1 MDIFTALKN
10 MEALAN
16 GIDPTSG
23 EVLPDTSPYNS
34 PEVIRSLFTVI
45 GALKQPK
52 KSKKSVE
59 QKQQENISKGLPKN
73 AGLPW
78 TEEERERLIHS
89 FNANISIGELSNI
102 HGRTSGAI
110 TSELKKQGL
119 IEEIEATRM

>member
-1 MDIFTALKN
+1 MDISTALKN

-23 EVLPDTSPYNS
+23 EVLPDTSPYNN
-34 PEVIRSLFTVI
+34 PEVIRSLFTVV
-45 GALKQPK
+45 GALKQSK
-52 KSKKSVE
+52 KGKKSVE

-78 TEEERERLIHS
+78 TEEERKRLTHA
-89 FNANISIGELSNI
+89 FHANISIGELSDI

>member
-10 MEALAN
+10 VEALAN
-16 GIDPTSG
+16 GIDPISG
-23 EVLPDTSPYNS
+23 EVLSECSPYNN

-45 GALKQPK
+45 GAVKQPK
-52 KSKKSVE
+52 KGKKSVE
-59 QKQQENISKGLPKN
+59 QKQEENISKGLPKN

-78 TEEERERLIHS
+78 SEEEREKLIHAFS
-89 FNANISIGELSNI
+89 SNTSINELSKI

-119 IEEIEATRM
+119 IEELETSI

>member
-1 MDIFTALKN
+1 MDILAALKN
-10 MEALAN
+10 VEALAN

-23 EVLPDTSPYNS
+23 EALPECSPYNN

-45 GALKQPK
+45 GAVKQPK
-52 KSKKSVE
+52 KGKKSIE
-59 QKQQENISKGLPKN
+59 QKQDDNILKGLPKN

-78 TEEERERLIHS
+78 SEEERERLVHAFDANTSIH
-89 FNANISIGELSNI
+89 ELSEI

-119 IEEIEATRM
+119 IEEFETSI